1 MTTFKKT
8 MLTLSMLALPMLVF
22 SAPADA
28 RRMVPK
34 YKKTATVY
42 RAQQAKQ
49 LRGKYQ
55 PRSNFRKSWKK
66 APKKVIKP
74 TRPATKRLPNIKPT
88 TTRTYIRRSLHKQ
101 AGMNYFLRG
110 KNVRV
115 TNVKVDGNRMMFKD
129 SGKWLGWT
137 AKVNLKGGDTYNAQG
152 FVRQGR
158 DGQPKGLKR
167 VKIQSST
174 PTPGIIVR

>member
-8 MLTLSMLALPMLVF
+8 MLTLSLLALPMLVL
-22 SAPADA
+22 SSPADA

-42 RAQQAKQ
+42 RAQQAKLQ
-49 LRGKYQ
+49 RNKFK
-55 PRSNFRKSWKK
+55 PRSTLRKSWKK

-74 TRPATKRLPNIKPT
+74 VKPAKRLPNIKPAT
-88 TTRTYIRRSLHKQ
+88 SRTYISRSLHKQ

-110 KNVRV
+110 SKVRV

-137 AKVNLKGGDTYNAQG
+137 AKVNLKSGDSYNANG
-152 FVRQGR
+152 FLRQQR
-158 DGQPKGLKR
+158 SGQPKGLKR
-167 VKIQSST
+167 VKINSST
-174 PTPGIIVR
+174 PVPGVIIR